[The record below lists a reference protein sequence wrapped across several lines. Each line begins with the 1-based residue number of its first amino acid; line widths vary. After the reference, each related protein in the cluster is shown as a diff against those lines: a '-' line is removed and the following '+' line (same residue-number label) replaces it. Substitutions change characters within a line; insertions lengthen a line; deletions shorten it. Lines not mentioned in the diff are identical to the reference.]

1 MSSELF
7 FTLAAVLVVGG
18 LLLAVMFR
26 LPRGAAQLDVDKYRM
41 KWLEIERQIKKDD
54 QRSYQFAV
62 MEADKLLDTAMKESA
77 VKGDTMGERLK
88 AAQDKWS
95 DRNGV
100 WNAHKLRNQI
110 VHEANVQVSYDNA
123 RRALGGFKRALKDIG
138 AI

>member
-1 MSSELF
+1 MSSEVF
-7 FTLAAVLVVGG
+7 FMLAAVLVIAG
-18 LLLAVMFR
+18 LLLALIFR
-26 LPRGAAQLDVDKYRM
+26 LQHGAAQLDTDKYRR
-41 KWLEIERQIKKDD
+41 KWLDIESQVKKDD
-54 QRSYQFAV
+54 QRSCQFAV
-62 MEADKLLDTAMKESA
+62 MEADKLLDTALKESG

-88 AAQDKWS
+88 TAQERWS

-123 RRALGGFKRALKDIG
+123 RRALAGFKRALKDIG